1 MEKNI
6 LSFLSQKKK
15 KERKKLENVILKRAR
30 ALEGGETE
38 GEKPI
43 VKERCFLLYWAWDKE
58 IIIYMVD

>member
-1 MEKNI
+1 MEKI
-6 LSFLSQKKK
+6 YFPAFLSQKK
-15 KERKKLENVILKRAR
+15 RKKKIENVILKRAR

-43 VKERCFLLYWAWDKE
+43 VKERCFPWDKE